1 MQKSADIASVATR
14 LNNLEQKF
22 DELPEGGEGDPAVLN
37 RIFMALA
44 AGSQMSAVPT
54 KNWDAV
60 LFYDYGKSLTQMTYG
75 DANGSEYNSY
85 MAAAEVPLMT
95 KVLAQSDWM
104 NHAGSGGYR
113 PALSLAAKVL
123 GGYAHDNR
131 LVQIANVGLEDD
143 ETPITDATYLSLL
156 EAIQNTLNRLS
167 QKLDKIIDQE
177 LPAIKNRLSS
187 LESRIS

>member
-22 DELPEGGEGDPAVLN
+22 DELPESGDGDLATMN
-37 RIFMALA
+37 RIFTALVEGA
-44 AGSQMSAVPT
+44 QVSAVPP
-54 KNWDAV
+54 KKWDAF

-75 DANGSEYNSY
+75 DANGSDLNSY
-85 MAAAEVPLMT
+85 LAAQEVPFFT
-95 KVLAQSDWM
+95 KVFQSSDWM
-104 NHAGSGGYR
+104 NHQMSGGYR
-113 PALSLAAKVL
+113 PELSLAAKLL
-123 GGYAHDNR
+123 GGYAHDAR
-131 LVQIANVGLEDD
+131 LVQIANIGLEDD